1 MELTTDIP
9 ARSVAVIAAKLRI
22 RKPSAPG
29 EPRGAAMF
37 EEISLDALVEDG
49 YDVAS
54 KYDFAMRENDLV
66 WDEDEELDE

>member
-1 MELTTDIP
+1 
-9 ARSVAVIAAKLRI
+9 
-22 RKPSAPG
+22 
-29 EPRGAAMF
+29 MF

-66 WDEDEELDE
+66 WDEDEDLDE